1 MNLIEHLGLE
11 PHPEGGYYRQVYKSP
26 RLVTPDRS
34 AVTAIYFLLTAGQF
48 SRWHRV
54 RSDEIW
60 IHLEGAP
67 LTLRL
72 FDGSAASSTA
82 LTTASRIVTVP
93 ADVWQ
98 AAEIDGEY
106 TLVSC
111 IVAPGFEF
119 EDFEMMTDATALAKV
134 APELTRLV

>member
-1 MNLIEHLGLE
+1 MNLIEALDLQ

-26 RLVTPDRS
+26 RFVTPDRS

-72 FDGSAASSTA
+72 FDGMSASSVA
-82 LTTASRIVTVP
+82 LSSSDRIAAVP

-98 AAEIDGEY
+98 AAELDGDY

-119 EDFEMMTDATALAKV
+119 EDFEMMADTSALAAV
-134 APELTRLV
+134 APELLRLV